1 MIGAA
6 SDLDGAY
13 EVKGIPP
20 GTYSLVISIIGYAK
34 KVVQNVQVSADE
46 VVKFD
51 VALAPEALVAEDVI
65 VTATMIRNTEASLLK
80 DRQKAIAV
88 SDAISAEAISRTGSG
103 DAAEAMAKVTGAS
116 VVGGKYV
123 YIRGL
128 GERYGNT
135 ALNGVVLPSADPDR
149 KAVQMDLFPSH
160 LIDNIVTIKSF
171 TPDKPGSFSGGMVDI
186 GTKSFPEELRF
197 KVSTSTTYNS
207 QVNLS
212 KEFLSYP
219 GSSTDFLGF
228 DNGHRDVP
236 QTAAGNAWI
245 PTSTEAQRSPEAAEQ
260 LDKVTR
266 SFEPVMSPNRDRAP
280 MDRQIAISFGNKK
293 NLFNRPLGFLGSVTY
308 KRGFSFYSDG
318 RSERWGLSTNV
329 AQTESLNPKALFV
342 DIRGVDEVTW
352 GGLGTIS
359 SKVHP
364 NHELTFNAYYSQSGE
379 STSRELFGSW
389 PDQFG
394 QNSNATFETRV
405 LGYKERNL
413 QSYQLSGQHYI
424 PVLLSSKVDWRA
436 AYTTNSQKEPDL
448 RFFSDHFNQL
458 TINGRDTTLYN
469 ITTSNYAQPARYY
482 RDMEERGQSVA
493 ANLET
498 PFNLWSGLKSKLKIG
513 GYYSDKDRDFEET
526 RFEYQRPSTFR
537 YTGDPQSFFSD
548 DHIGVI
554 GFDEVR
560 NRPVFGNYIQLAADP
575 RGGNYSG
582 YERVNAVYGM
592 LDIPLTNRFRLIGG
606 ARLETTRMKVEG
618 ADTTK
623 DLSRRIGRI
632 SEDDVLPAANLLYQI
647 TPNMNLRL
655 AYGKTLARPT
665 VREMAPYVSFEFV
678 NDYSFAGNI
687 NLKRTLIDNYDVRWE
702 WFSRPGEIYAVS
714 GFFKRFTNAI
724 ERSIVP
730 GVTPD
735 NPEITY
741 RNVDNGNVFGVEF
754 EARKQLDVIAEWS
767 KNLQLGVNLTV
778 VDSKVDI
785 PDDKLARLR
794 QVDPDGIE
802 FSEDTRPLQGQ
813 SPYLLNIDL
822 GFNSDNSGTFIGMQ
836 YNLFGD
842 RLSEVTSD
850 ATPDVYEKG
859 RGRIDLNISQAL
871 NTFLSLQ
878 IGVKNLTNE
887 RVEFVHT
894 YKDTDYYRQA
904 YSLGRAFKVGLTY
917 NAN

>member
-1 MIGAA
+1 
-6 SDLDGAY
+6 
-13 EVKGIPP
+13 
-20 GTYSLVISIIGYAK
+20 
-34 KVVQNVQVSADE
+34 
-46 VVKFD
+46 
-51 VALAPEALVAEDVI
+51 
-65 VTATMIRNTEASLLK
+65 
-80 DRQKAIAV
+80 
-88 SDAISAEAISRTGSG
+88 
-103 DAAEAMAKVTGAS
+103 
-116 VVGGKYV
+116 
-123 YIRGL
+123 
-128 GERYGNT
+128 
-135 ALNGVVLPSADPDR
+135 
-149 KAVQMDLFPSH
+149 
-160 LIDNIVTIKSF
+160 
-171 TPDKPGSFSGGMVDI
+171 
-186 GTKSFPEELRF
+186 
-197 KVSTSTTYNS
+197 
-207 QVNLS
+207 
-212 KEFLSYP
+212 
-219 GSSTDFLGF
+219 
-228 DNGHRDVP
+228 
-236 QTAAGNAWI
+236 
-245 PTSTEAQRSPEAAEQ
+245 
-260 LDKVTR
+260 
-266 SFEPVMSPNRDRAP
+266 
-280 MDRQIAISFGNKK
+280 
-293 NLFNRPLGFLGSVTY
+293 
-308 KRGFSFYSDG
+308 
-318 RSERWGLSTNV
+318 
-329 AQTESLNPKALFV
+329 
-342 DIRGVDEVTW
+342 
-352 GGLGTIS
+352 
-359 SKVHP
+359 
-364 NHELTFNAYYSQSGE
+364 
-379 STSRELFGSW
+379 
-389 PDQFG
+389 
-394 QNSNATFETRV
+394 
-405 LGYKERNL
+405 
-413 QSYQLSGQHYI
+413 
-424 PVLLSSKVDWRA
+424 
-436 AYTTNSQKEPDL
+436 
-448 RFFSDHFNQL
+448 
-458 TINGRDTTLYN
+458 
-469 ITTSNYAQPARYY
+469 
-482 RDMEERGQSVA
+482 MEERGQSVA